1 MTAVL
6 GPYGQ
11 SLALLTDLY
20 ELTMAYGYWKS
31 GMAEREAVFNLYFRK
46 HPFGGDHTVAA
57 GLAPLVDFVRG
68 FRFDDSDLE
77 YLHSLHGDDGE
88 ELFELGF
95 LDGLERMEFRCD
107 IDAVPEGTIVFPQ
120 EPLVRVRGPLLQC
133 QILET
138 ALLNIVNFQSLIAT
152 KAARV
157 CQAAQDEP
165 VLEFG
170 LRRAQGIDGGLSA
183 SRAAHVGGCAAT
195 SRRQAIT
202 V

>member
-68 FRFDDSDLE
+68 FHFDESDLE
-77 YLHSLHGDDGE
+77 YLHSLHGAVLTAEGGPIE
-88 ELFELGF
+88 VGPRCVIMENAVLRGTKRHPLRLGADV
-95 LDGLERMEFRCD
+95 LVGPRAYLTGC
-107 IDAVPEGTIVFPQ
+107 AVEDCAASWV
-120 EPLVRVRGPLLQC
+120 V
-133 QILET
+133 
-138 ALLNIVNFQSLIAT
+138 SAT
-152 KAARV
+152 LPSISESAAR
-157 CQAAQDEP
+157 ASS
-165 VLEFG
+165 
-170 LRRAQGIDGGLSA
+170 RARWACCA
-183 SRAAHVGGCAAT
+183 SRWN
-195 SRRQAIT
+195 SRASCRRMWPARLR
-202 V
+202 